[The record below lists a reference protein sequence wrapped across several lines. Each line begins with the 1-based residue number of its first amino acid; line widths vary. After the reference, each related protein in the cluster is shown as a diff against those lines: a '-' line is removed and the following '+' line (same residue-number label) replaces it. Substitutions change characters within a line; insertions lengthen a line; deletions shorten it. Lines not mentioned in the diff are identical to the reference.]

1 MPDDHAPSEE
11 PPPRRRFL
19 RQLALASG
27 VGALLAGCGGGSDGG
42 NASPDS
48 AGAASASTGNGENQ
62 CVPSSALSQ
71 EARQGRQRYGYVAQT
86 PEQGKQCDN
95 CQFWIPAEDGEAC
108 GGCRL
113 FAGPVHPQ
121 GYCTAYVRG

>member
-1 MPDDHAPSEE
+1 MPSDDAPSED
-11 PPPRRRFL
+11 PLPRRRFL

-27 VGALLAGCGGGSDGG
+27 AGALLAGCGGNDNG
-42 NASPDS
+42 DS
-48 AGAASASTGNGENQ
+48 ASSNSVGTASASGEENQ
-62 CVPSSALSQ
+62 CVPPSELSK
-71 EARQGRQRYGYVAQT
+71 EAKQGRQQYSYVAQT

-95 CQFWIPAEDGEAC
+95 CQFWIPAESGETC

-121 GYCTAYVRG
+121 GYCTAYLRG